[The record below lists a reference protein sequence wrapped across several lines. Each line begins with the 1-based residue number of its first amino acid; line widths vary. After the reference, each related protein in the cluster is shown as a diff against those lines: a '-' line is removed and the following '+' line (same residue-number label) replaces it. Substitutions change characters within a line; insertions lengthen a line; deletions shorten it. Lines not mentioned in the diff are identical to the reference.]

1 LRHGDIVENDGR
13 KGGRR
18 MPIAQYTGRKSL
30 ADIAENTEGRGKGL
44 AKTLGPFSLIGLGI
58 GCIIGAGIF
67 VLTGKAAAS
76 YAGPAIALSFVL
88 SGVAC
93 AFVGLCYAELASM
106 IPAAGS
112 AYTYAYATVG
122 EVFAWII
129 GWDLILE
136 YGMGAATVAVG
147 WSGYFASLLGSFGI
161 QIPAQWAQAT
171 GEVVMLADGTSA
183 TGIVNLPAVMIVLIL
198 TGLLMLGT
206 RESAV
211 VNNIM
216 VAFKLFVV
224 GVVIVVGAFY
234 VNRANW
240 VPFIPENTGSFGSF
254 GWSGILRG
262 SSVVFF
268 AYIGFDAVSTAAQE
282 ARLPQKDMPIGILGS
297 LIICTVLYVLMALVM
312 TGMVPYQKLGVADPV
327 AVAIDAT
334 GIAWLSVLVKFAAL
348 AGLTTVIFVLL
359 FGQARILFAIAQ
371 DRLLPTFFS
380 TVHPRFRTPFASQ
393 ALIGIVVALIAAC
406 FPIGLLGEMVSIG
419 TLFAFLLVCVA
430 VMHLRRS
437 SPLTRRPFRTP
448 GVPGVP
454 VLGIAFSLLLMLGLP
469 LATWLRLA
477 VWLVIGLVI
486 YFGYGHRNC
495 AAPATPGE

>member
-1 LRHGDIVENDGR
+1 MSIT
-13 KGGRR
+13 
-18 MPIAQYTGRKSL
+18 QYTGRKSL
-30 ADIAENTEGRGKGL
+30 QAIAASAEGHDKGL
-44 AKTLGPFSLIGLGI
+44 TQTLGPFSLIGLGI

-76 YAGPAIALSFVL
+76 YAGPAISLSFIL
-88 SGVAC
+88 SGIAC
-93 AFVGLCYAELASM
+93 AFVGLCYAELAAM
-106 IPAAGS
+106 IPASGS

-122 EVFAWII
+122 EIFAWII

-147 WSGYFASLLGSFGI
+147 WSGYFVSLLASFGI
-161 QIPAQWAQAT
+161 HIPAQWAEAT
-171 GEVVMLADGTSA
+171 GEAVKLADGTSA
-183 TGIVNLPAVMIVLIL
+183 TAILNLPAVLIVAVL
-198 TGLLMLGT
+198 TGLLMFGT
-206 RESAV
+206 RESTR

-240 VPFIPENTGSFGSF
+240 TPFIPANTGSFGNF

-262 SSVVFF
+262 ASVVFF

-282 ARLPQKDMPIGILGS
+282 ANNPQRDMPIGILGS

-334 GIAWLSVLVKFAAL
+334 GIGWLSVLVKFAAL

-359 FGQARILFAIAQ
+359 FGQARILFSIAQ
-371 DRLLPTFFS
+371 DRLLPAFFS
-380 TVHPRFRTPFASQ
+380 SVHPRFRTPFASQ
-393 ALIGIVVALIAAC
+393 ALIGVVVALIAAA

-419 TLFAFLLVCVA
+419 TLFAFLLVCIA
-430 VMHLRRS
+430 VIHLRRS
-437 SPLTRRPFRTP
+437 APRTDRPFRTP
-448 GVPGVP
+448 AVPWVPLLGV
-454 VLGIAFSLLLMLGLP
+454 AFSLLLMFGLP
-469 LATWLRLA
+469 LATWVRLV
-477 VWLVIGLVI
+477 VWLAIGLVI
-486 YFGYGHRNC
+486 YFGYGHRHSVVST
-495 AAPATPGE
+495 APTA